1 MRETVEIV
9 RQWFAAYEPTAF
21 VLVGL
26 YIALCATA
34 LQLFRRVDASLREGE
49 TDGYA
54 DPARPRQLVENA
66 PATGVL
72 RADERTRR
80 TPALR
85 DRPSVHAVHELRPR
99 DAGMGS
105 RRLSFRGG
113 DDSGYTGTRLVAA
126 PERVTSRPPG
136 AA

>member
-72 RADERTRR
+72 RADERTRGAVAAFPWQTWACR
-80 TPALR
+80 EMI
-85 DRPSVHAVHELRPR
+85 DPS
-99 DAGMGS
+99 
-105 RRLSFRGG
+105 RGG
-113 DDSGYTGTRLVAA
+113 DDAGSHADVHLQD
-126 PERVTSRPPG
+126 PG
-136 AA
+136 